1 MKINIDDAVEF
12 FNTHGYLVINSARAS
27 GKTTT
32 LQRIIEV
39 NSHLKIGVKCPTLR
53 AFDWGY
59 KKYKNC
65 TFLNEYAIKEYYDI
79 IIGDEVFIT
88 PRSNLKTACAYTA
101 KYVTCTLNTSIP
113 HLNSIRKDSPPN
125 KFEIE
130 FGQYLE

>member
-27 GKTTT
+27 GKTTA
-32 LQRIIEV
+32 LQRIIEA
-39 NSHLKIGVKCPTLR
+39 NPHLKIGVECLTLR
-53 AFDWGY
+53 AFDLGY

-65 TFLNEYAIKEYYDI
+65 TFLNKYAIKEYYDI
-79 IIGDEVFIT
+79 VIGDEVFIT
-88 PRSNLKTACAYTA
+88 PRSNLKTACAYTTE
-101 KYVTCTLNTSIP
+101 YVTCTLNTSIS
-113 HLNSIRKDSPPN
+113 HLNSIRRDSPPN